1 VESLNCLAFFLVNA
15 ALVLDPAVTVWN
27 LNYFFLLQSAFETK
41 EAYYK
46 AIGYKER
53 DGKIESI
60 EDYLRRLESYMKLY
74 GALIQVCTYDLM
86 LLTFYVLMCFIFS
99 YGQFTKSQLC

>member
-1 VESLNCLAFFLVNA
+1 MESSNFLALPLVTA
-15 ALVLDPAVTVWN
+15 ALVLDSAVTVCN
-27 LNYFFLLQSAFETK
+27 LNYFFLLQSAFESK

-86 LLTFYVLMCFIFS
+86 LLTFYVLKCFKFS
-99 YGQFTKSQLC
+99 YGQFMKSQLC